1 MTEKHTYADGSQR
14 VGCPPFPKLS
24 PKEEH
29 EAALRGDASAGESQ
43 SAEAPAEA
51 QAVAPRRGRPAKAKG
66 DN

>member
-1 MTEKHTYADGSQR
+1 MTETHTYEDGSQR

-29 EAALRGDASAGESQ
+29 EAALRGDVQESQ
-43 SAEAPAEA
+43 SAESPAEA